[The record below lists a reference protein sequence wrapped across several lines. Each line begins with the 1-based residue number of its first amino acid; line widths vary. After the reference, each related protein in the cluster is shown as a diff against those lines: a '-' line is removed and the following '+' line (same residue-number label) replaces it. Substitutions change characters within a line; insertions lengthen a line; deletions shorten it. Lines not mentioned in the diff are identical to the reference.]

1 MTRVLVVED
10 HADIRRLI
18 RMSLELEAYEVAE
31 ASNGVVGMELVREQ
45 APDVLL
51 LDVMMPGGVDGLEL
65 CRQVRADPRLQHT
78 RILMLSACGTA
89 VDRQRGRDAGADGDL
104 VKPFSPLQRVQ
115 RIAELTDS
123 RRGDPARA

>member
-89 VDRQRGRDAGADGDL
+89 VDRQRGRAPGAGGGR
-104 VKPFSPLQRVQ
+104 VKPVSPLQLVQ
-115 RIAELTDS
+115 RQAPHPAP
-123 RRGDPARA
+123 RRAAPARA